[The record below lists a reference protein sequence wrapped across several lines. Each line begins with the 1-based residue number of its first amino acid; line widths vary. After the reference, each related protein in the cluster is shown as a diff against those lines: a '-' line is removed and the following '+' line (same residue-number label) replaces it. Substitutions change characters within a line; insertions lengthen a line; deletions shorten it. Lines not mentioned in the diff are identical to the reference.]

1 METVTMKRDRFNS
14 LLGTAVLSSAIAV
27 GFVASTPAAQASEHR
42 DCSNATLRGSF
53 GFTST
58 GTLITTPAP
67 FAGPYAEVGR
77 QTFDGHG
84 NTAATANIS
93 ANGNIVGVTLQG
105 TYTVDPDCTGS
116 MTLAVSPL
124 DLTVSLYFVIDSNGA
139 QLRAIHTDPGVVESG
154 IFNKQFRGSH
164 EEE

>member
-1 METVTMKRDRFNS
+1 MKRS
-14 LLGTAVLSSAIAV
+14 IAATTLVLLFATAVCLGIVPS
-27 GFVASTPAAQASEHR
+27 AQASEHR
-42 DCSNATLRGSF
+42 ECSNATLRGSF

-58 GTLITTPAP
+58 GTLITTPPP

-77 QTFDGHG
+77 QTFDGNG

-93 ANGNIVGVTLQG
+93 ANGNIVALTLQG

-124 DLTVSLYFVIDSNGA
+124 DITVNLYFVIDDNGE
-139 QLRAIHTDPGVVESG
+139 QLRTIHTDPGVVESG
-154 IFNKQFRGSH
+154 VFSKQSRGSH
-164 EEE
+164 EGW